1 MMRSTIE
8 SLVKLPTDT
17 SAETNNHSK
26 KEEAIIVS
34 INKAAQRKEAGKI
47 IDDLNSSD
55 KESKNHSK
63 GYIKYPTYDFF

>member
-8 SLVKLPTDT
+8 SLVKLPTDA

-34 INKAAQRKEAGKI
+34 INKAAQRKEAEKI
-47 IDDLNSSD
+47 IDDRNSSD